1 MAKKENKVSLK
12 EVFIL
17 NYKGFKIINK
27 YCPGM
32 FLSDFLHAA
41 VSSVVP
47 YVGIYLSALIINEL
61 SGNRNQ
67 EKLTSLIIITL
78 ITTLVLAILQGILSR
93 WSNSKKNT
101 HTENM

>member
-1 MAKKENKVSLK
+1 MKENKNKVTLK
-12 EVFIL
+12 ETINL

-61 SGNRNQ
+61 AGNCNWVIPNHFRY
-67 EKLTSLIIITL
+67 I
-78 ITTLVLAILQGILSR
+78 GIKS
-93 WSNSKKNT
+93 
-101 HTENM
+101 